1 MGLGEWYFS
10 IVRVLKKCKIDFK
23 LGSVVFMCMNL
34 EVFREIN
41 LSTKFK
47 KNPSILILSFS
58 TFTNIKPENFREY
71 YEK

>member
-23 LGSVVFMCMNL
+23 LGSVVFTICMNL

-41 LSTKFK
+41 LSTKF
-47 KNPSILILSFS
+47 
-58 TFTNIKPENFREY
+58 
-71 YEK
+71 